1 MTAGLTRGDFLRRA
15 SAMGAF
21 VGAGGATA
29 VLAACGDDD
38 ESQGAGTG
46 GPTGPQDA
54 IYSDYYGDLPRGGDL
69 RVGHSE
75 QVPDSLDLP
84 VAALGATFWSA
95 GPAHDFLEQYDPTG
109 KIRPSLAE
117 KVQVVSP
124 TEIRY
129 RLRPRVRFHNGRRV
143 VAADVKKT
151 IDFVNDPDNASFF
164 ADRTV
169 GVTARVVND
178 REVRILLDQPNAD
191 QRALLTAIPIVPVEE
206 AKKQARTPVGCG
218 PFVFEEWVRDSHI
231 DYRKFDGYWNPAA
244 PRLDRLRI
252 NHYADSSAGGQAL
265 LSNEL
270 DAVLPVD
277 IAQAP
282 EFKSREESGA
292 LTTITIEDGVV
303 HLGINL
309 DREPFNDAR
318 VRRAIRLCV
327 DREAMA
333 AAPFNGLS
341 TPRWF
346 LGIKPDNPYYPKGL
360 EYERDVDEAK
370 RLMAEAG
377 HSGGVKTQ
385 LLAPNFGYFQSCAT
399 IAKSN
404 LAEIGIDAEL
414 EIVDLA
420 TSAARLLEDK
430 DYYLSVFGFTMDPTP
445 SARIDRYVTT
455 GGPANYFN
463 YSSKE
468 ADRLL
473 TQAKSIVAVGER
485 RELYR
490 AAFQKIFLDDVPVVP
505 VAGEVSVGAATPE
518 VNIDQFGPLP
528 ASRWHY
534 QIAAVGT

>member
-1 MTAGLTRGDFLRRA
+1 
-15 SAMGAF
+15 
-21 VGAGGATA
+21 
-29 VLAACGDDD
+29 
-38 ESQGAGTG
+38 
-46 GPTGPQDA
+46 
-54 IYSDYYGDLPRGGDL
+54 
-69 RVGHSE
+69 
-75 QVPDSLDLP
+75 
-84 VAALGATFWSA
+84 
-95 GPAHDFLEQYDPTG
+95 
-109 KIRPSLAE
+109 
-117 KVQVVSP
+117 
-124 TEIRY
+124 
-129 RLRPRVRFHNGRRV
+129 
-143 VAADVKKT
+143 
-151 IDFVNDPDNASFF
+151 
-164 ADRTV
+164 
-169 GVTARVVND
+169 
-178 REVRILLDQPNAD
+178 
-191 QRALLTAIPIVPVEE
+191 
-206 AKKQARTPVGCG
+206 
-218 PFVFEEWVRDSHI
+218 
-231 DYRKFDGYWNPAA
+231 
-244 PRLDRLRI
+244 
-252 NHYADSSAGGQAL
+252 
-265 LSNEL
+265 
-270 DAVLPVD
+270 
-277 IAQAP
+277 
-282 EFKSREESGA
+282 
-292 LTTITIEDGVV
+292 
-303 HLGINL
+303 
-309 DREPFNDAR
+309 

-341 TPRWF
+341 KPRWF
-346 LGIKPDNPYYPKGL
+346 LGIKPENPYYPKGL

-377 HSGGVKTQ
+377 HAGGIKTQ
-385 LLAPNFGYFQSCAT
+385 LLAPNFGYFQACAT

-430 DYYLSVFGFTMDPTP
+430 DYFLSVFGFTMDPTP

-473 TQAKSIVAVGER
+473 TQAKSIVAVAER

-518 VNIDQFGPLP
+518 TNLDQFGPLP